1 MYNIFNELKV
11 FNDKYLANIVYSLYM
26 NHDELQE
33 EIEQRINLAKEK
45 KEADSTENKLNCA
58 DFPYINEDTLKR
70 GFNIDSLNE
79 IDQDTFNEKIKDLS
93 FLNDRDRPNLLLF
106 GKPEKGKELLSVLI
120 GRAACKKG
128 YKTNFIP
135 YEYLLDIFRGDR
147 YFDLTEEPYNT
158 LAKSE
163 CLIIDDFAGTI
174 ERDKMVI
181 SELQRF
187 FRFRR
192 ANHLIGKGKKRRPRS
207 NIFLS
212 YYPFHKWNDY
222 LADEDEKAC
231 YFKSMIEDHGTMI
244 KVDDSVEYQTLERRF
259 WY

>member
-1 MYNIFNELKV
+1 MFNIFNELKV
-11 FNDKYLANIVYSLYM
+11 FDDKYLANIVYSLYM
-26 NHDELQE
+26 NHNDLQE
-33 EIEQRINLAKEK
+33 ELEQRINLAKER
-45 KEADSTENKLNCA
+45 KETDRINKKLNDA
-58 DFPYINEDTLKR
+58 GFQYINEDKLKK

-79 IDQDTFNEKIKDLS
+79 IDQDSFENMIKELT
-93 FLNDRDRPNLLLF
+93 FLNNRDKPNLLLF

-128 YKTNFIP
+128 YKTNFIR
-135 YEYLLDIFRGDR
+135 YEYLLDILRGDG
-147 YFDLTEEPYNT
+147 YFDPKHEPYKT

-187 FRFRR
+187 FRFRQ
-192 ANHLIGKGKKRRPRS
+192 ANHLNGTGKKRRPHS
-207 NIFLS
+207 TIFLS

-222 LADEDEKAC
+222 LADEDEKAY

-244 KVDDSVEYQTLERRF
+244 KVDDSVEYQTLESRF